1 MRTKVLGLKVINIY
15 DLDNRTYTFKLA
27 VPGGDK
33 VTLLLES
40 GVRFH
45 TTAYARERGAAGEMP
60 NVFAMKLRKHL
71 RGKGLEDV
79 RQLGTDRVVAF
90 RFGQGEGANTLILE
104 LYASGNIILT
114 DHTFLILALL
124 RTHEYAE
131 GTSAAGGEGI
141 GGGGGA
147 AAAAGKGGGGGDG
160 PGALVSVGQVYPMA
174 LATNVLVP
182 SSSSSSG
189 NSNSATVDDN
199 TGGEKQEK
207 AKAKEDVPT
216 TSALTGE
223 AVLAAL
229 HERVAH
235 EAAQESAVFSP
246 LPTKKGKTKRGGQG
260 KQGGGGVSKMNLK
273 MALMTSKTLGV
284 AGYGPA
290 LIEHAILGAGLL
302 PLQKIVLPIPAPPP
316 PLPSFLPPPATE
328 KQREEGAKGEGGGGR
343 GEAAAVAVV
352 AATTLAVSL
361 EQANLL
367 AESLQD
373 LEGVVKALDLPGQ
386 QGYILCKKEE
396 ARKAGVEAGKPE
408 EEQGEGKEEETR
420 VLYDEFLPHVLHQHQ
435 QVRLKYVI
443 IYI

>member
-1 MRTKVLGLKVINIY
+1 VRDLRTKVLGLKVINIY

-90 RFGQGEGANTLILE
+90 RFGQGDGASNLILE

-131 GTSAAGGEGI
+131 GTGAAGGEGG

-160 PGALVSVGQVYPMA
+160 PGALVSVGQIYPMA
-174 LATNVLVP
+174 LATNVLGP
-182 SSSSSSG
+182 SSSSSS
-189 NSNSATVDDN
+189 SAATASGADS
-199 TGGEKQEK
+199 TGGEEEEK
-207 AKAKEDVPT
+207 AKAKEDVST
-216 TSALTGE
+216 TSGLTGE
-223 AVLAAL
+223 GVLAAL

-235 EAAQESAVFSP
+235 EAAQESSSAIFSTQ
-246 LPTKKGKTKRGGQG
+246 PTKKGKTKRGGQG
-260 KQGGGGVSKMNLK
+260 KQGGGGLSKMNLK

-302 PLQKIVLPIPAPPP
+302 PLQKIVLPTPAPPP
-316 PLPSFLPPPATE
+316 PPSSLPPPATGV
-328 KQREEGAKGEGGGGR
+328 QNGEGDKGEEGGGK
-343 GEAAAVAVV
+343 GETAAVAVA
-352 AATTLAVSL
+352 AATVLAISL
-361 EQANLL
+361 EEANRL
-367 AESLQD
+367 AESLQG
-373 LEGVVKALDLPGQ
+373 LEGAVKALDLPGQ

-396 ARKAGVEAGKPE
+396 ARKAEEDAGKPE
-408 EEQGEGKEEETR
+408 EEQGEGKEETR

-435 QVRLKYVI
+435 QVRP
-443 IYI
+443 

>member
-1 MRTKVLGLKVINIY
+1 MLGLKVINIY

-60 NVFAMKLRKHL
+60 NVFAMKLRKYL

-131 GTSAAGGEGI
+131 GTGAAGAEGG

-174 LATNVLVP
+174 LATNVLAP
-182 SSSSSSG
+182 SSNSSSNSG
-189 NSNSATVDDN
+189 TTVNDN
-199 TGGEKQEK
+199 TGGEEQEK
-207 AKAKEDVPT
+207 AKAKEDVPA

-235 EAAQESAVFSP
+235 EADQESSNAVFIP

-260 KQGGGGVSKMNLK
+260 KQGSGGVSKMNLK

-302 PLQKIVLPIPAPPP
+302 PLQKIVLPTPTPAPPP
-316 PLPSFLPPPATE
+316 PPPATG
-328 KQREEGAKGEGGGGR
+328 KQNDEGDKAEGG
-343 GEAAAVAVV
+343 AAVAAVAVV

-367 AESLQD
+367 AESLQG

-396 ARKAGVEAGKPE
+396 ARKAEEEARKPE
-408 EEQGEGKEEETR
+408 EEQGEGKDKEETR

-435 QVRLKYVI
+435 QVRP
-443 IYI
+443 

>member
-1 MRTKVLGLKVINIY
+1 M
-15 DLDNRTYTFKLA
+15 
-27 VPGGDK
+27 
-33 VTLLLES
+33 
-40 GVRFH
+40 
-45 TTAYARERGAAGEMP
+45 
-60 NVFAMKLRKHL
+60 
-71 RGKGLEDV
+71 
-79 RQLGTDRVVAF
+79 
-90 RFGQGEGANTLILE
+90 ILE

-131 GTSAAGGEGI
+131 GTGAAGGEAG

-174 LATNVLVP
+174 LATNVLGP
-182 SSSSSSG
+182 GSSSSSNSG
-189 NSNSATVDDN
+189 TITAP
-199 TGGEKQEK
+199 GGDSTRGDEQEK
-207 AKAKEDVPT
+207 AKAKEDMST

-235 EAAQESAVFSP
+235 EAAQESNSAIFSP
-246 LPTKKGKTKRGGQG
+246 QPTKKGKTKRGGQG
-260 KQGGGGVSKMNLK
+260 KQGGGASKMNLK

-302 PLQKIVLPIPAPPP
+302 PLQKIVLPTPAPAPPP
-316 PLPSFLPPPATE
+316 PSLPPPATE
-328 KQREEGAKGEGGGGR
+328 AQNGEGDKGEGGGGK

-361 EQANLL
+361 EEANRL
-367 AESLQD
+367 AESLQG
-373 LEGVVKALDLPGQ
+373 LEGVVTALDLPGQ

-396 ARKAGVEAGKPE
+396 ARKAEEEAAKPE
-408 EEQGEGKEEETR
+408 EEQGEGKEETR

-435 QVRLKYVI
+435 QVRP
-443 IYI
+443 